1 MIDEKRFPTNL
12 LPEPA
17 FGNVEYQV
25 KFTMST
31 TKDKRIMSFVD
42 TLWGFEVTG
51 GYDQYEPL
59 TVLEVRRSGYAF
71 RAGIRV
77 NDRIVQINETMAD
90 ALTLREA
97 QLLIRQS
104 GKQVK
109 IYVKG
114 DTNFDEDDEYTVDFW
129 FKPPRKKI
137 HVENQWGDC
146 FPWNDKKKKIY
157 RESNCF
163 MVPSKAEEKLIERM
177 LSGRGPVI
185 ITQSKENVVDK
196 YEDMA
201 RQQAENARQ
210 AAESLQQEIDSS
222 EEIALRQRLADAER
236 DLAKALRAH
245 TPTTDESNV
254 TMGTTA
260 STTTESTNLLD
271 TPGKG
276 R

>member
-17 FGNVEYQV
+17 FGNVEYRVQI
-25 KFTMST
+25 TMSS

-51 GYDQYEPL
+51 GHDQYEPL
-59 TVLEVRRSGYAF
+59 TVLSVRRSGYAK

-77 NDRIVQINETMAD
+77 NDTIVQINDTMANT
-90 ALTLREA
+90 LTLREA

-114 DTNFDEDDEYTVDFW
+114 EVDYDCDDEFTVDFW

-137 HVENQWGDC
+137 IVENQWKVD
-146 FPWNDKKKKIY
+146 FPWNDRKKKIY
-157 RESNCF
+157 KESNCF
-163 MVPSKAEEKLIERM
+163 MVPSKAEDKIIERM
-177 LSGRGPVI
+177 LTGKEPII
-185 ITQSKENVVDK
+185 ITESKENVVD
-196 YEDMA
+196 
-201 RQQAENARQ
+201 
-210 AAESLQQEIDSS
+210 SS
-222 EEIALRQRLADAER
+222 EEIARRQRLAETER
-236 DLAKALRAH
+236 DLSNSLRAH
-245 TPTTDESNV
+245 TPITDEGNNIIA
-254 TMGTTA
+254 TPTN
-260 STTTESTNLLD
+260 TTTESSNFLD
-271 TPGKG
+271 AISKG

>member
-1 MIDEKRFPTNL
+1 MILDEKRFPTHL

-17 FGNVEYQV
+17 FGNVEYKV
-25 KFTMST
+25 LFTMST

-59 TVLEVRRSGYAF
+59 TVLTVRRSGYAR

-77 NDRIVQINETMAD
+77 NDTIVQINDTPAD
-90 ALTLREA
+90 SLTLREA

-114 DTNFDEDDEYTVDFW
+114 DVDNDSDDEYTVDFW
-129 FKPPRKKI
+129 FKPPKKKI
-137 HVENQWGDC
+137 YVENKWGDC
-146 FPWNDKKKKIY
+146 FPWNDRKKKIY

-163 MVPSKAEEKLIERM
+163 MVPSKAEDKLIERM
-177 LSGRGPVI
+177 LSGRGPI
-185 ITQSKENVVDK
+185 EITEAKENKVD
-196 YEDMA
+196 
-201 RQQAENARQ
+201 
-210 AAESLQQEIDSS
+210 SF
-222 EEIALRQRLADAER
+222 EEISRRQRLAAGER
-236 DLAKALRAH
+236 ELADSLRAH
-245 TPTTDESNV
+245 TPTTDEANI
-254 TMGTTA
+254 T
-260 STTTESTNLLD
+260 STNTNQTNESNTTD
-271 TPGKG
+271 SVGKS